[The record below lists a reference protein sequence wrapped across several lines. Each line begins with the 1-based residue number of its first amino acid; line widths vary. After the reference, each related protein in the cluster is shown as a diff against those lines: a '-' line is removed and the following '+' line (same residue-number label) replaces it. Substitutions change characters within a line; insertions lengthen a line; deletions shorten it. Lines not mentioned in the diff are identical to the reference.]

1 MQKEDLDML
10 GLKAE
15 GEVNANRTTAE
26 ACEAQKKK
34 KVKRRKASLLAYLW
48 EDDR

>member
-34 KVKRRKASLLAYLW
+34 KSKEEEGFIAGISVGRR
-48 EDDR
+48 